1 MSKPVVADLF
11 REELID
17 VKALTLSLPVPP
29 SVNSMYVNTRGGGK
43 RLSAKAESYTRVSR
57 ALINLA
63 IQEQSWVKPNRSVW
77 LYADMVFYMGDRRIR
92 DSHNCLKL
100 LLDVMQGIVYQNDYF
115 VLPRI
120 QSVEYDKGN
129 PRVEVRIYPQSEL
142 SRTEC
147 INN

>member
-1 MSKPVVADLF
+1 MTKSVVLDVF
-11 REELID
+11 REESFDAKVL
-17 VKALTLSLPVPP
+17 AMNLPVPP

-43 RLSAKAESYTRVSR
+43 RLSAKAERYVRDSR

-63 IQEQSWVKPNRSVW
+63 VSEQSWTKPNRSVW
-77 LYADMVFYMGDRRIR
+77 LYIDMVFYFDDRRIR

-100 LLDVMQGIVYQNDYF
+100 LLDVMQGIVYMNDYF

-147 INN
+147 IK